1 MKQLTSSSLDFS
13 VISNNRKQL
22 QNNNDNKVLIK
33 GYFADVLCFLKCQ
46 NNHCESAKIGEYHF
60 K

>member
-33 GYFADVLCFLKCQ
+33 GYFADVSCFLKCQ
-46 NNHCESAKIGEYHF
+46 NNQYESAKIAECNF